1 MDPYSSKVNRRKK
14 HLEGGGLVSMGRREH
29 FQEACLYTLQSLNS
43 YLPQILWM
51 PTFPHPVETKMEEG
65 HQDTFTVVL
74 TGGQAHVRVS
84 SVW

>member
-1 MDPYSSKVNRRKK
+1 
-14 HLEGGGLVSMGRREH
+14 MGRREH